1 MKLSDLRRISKYKH
15 ISEISETEAIL
26 SLGLYDSLL
35 IDTEDIRS
43 YYKEIAGG
51 ERRFLYDEVSQDV
64 KAFHQFLMAK
74 DTIELPC
81 PYCGK
86 TQPYSVVGWF
96 NPRKLNEDENRN
108 RQDSLG
114 RGFIP
119 FVNSIHDDEEQIKDR
134 PYLERVHYRISQDHF
149 EVTPRNAF
157 DDKTQQDLIDFD
169 KKQYYQM
176 LAEKCVNG
184 ILDVAEEVRKDYK
197 CAMNPQHHCF
207 IGFAMERA
215 VNDKPDELKEYE
227 QKLSVTPEVAPNAEE
242 KEALELYERL
252 KHTVI
257 MRKVSQFPSMADL
270 QLFDIEKYRKV
281 LKNLHKDYRMALGLY
296 ASGVG
301 AGSLVYLR
309 RILESIIE
317 EVHQECKADPN
328 WNENDYQHSRFNEKI
343 ELFEKQGKEIFPSE
357 LKPIKNKIY
366 GVLSK
371 GIHESSE
378 DDCKSIFPDLK
389 DAIDLFLD
397 AKIAKLERAKRIKEL
412 NTRIQNV
419 KM

>member
-15 ISEISETEAIL
+15 ISEISETEAII

-35 IDTEDIRS
+35 IDTEGIKS
-43 YYKEIAGG
+43 YYKEIPGG
-51 ERRFLYDEVSQDV
+51 ERHFLYDEVSQDV
-64 KAFHQFLMAK
+64 KAFHQLLVAK
-74 DTIELPC
+74 ETIELPC
-81 PYCGK
+81 PCCGK
-86 TQPYSVVGWF
+86 NQPYLVVGWF
-96 NPRKLNEDENRN
+96 NPRKVNKDENRYRHDSFGRSFISFAN
-108 RQDSLG
+108 NIQDNEEETKNKPYWE
-114 RGFIP
+114 R
-119 FVNSIHDDEEQIKDR
+119 IHYHFNQDR
-134 PYLERVHYRISQDHF
+134 F
-149 EVTPRNAF
+149 EITPWNAF
-157 DDKTQQDLIDFD
+157 DDNTQQALIDIN
-169 KKQYYQM
+169 KKRYYQT
-176 LAEKCVNG
+176 LAEICMNG
-184 ILDVAEEVRKDYK
+184 ILNIAEEVRKDYM
-197 CAMNPQHHCF
+197 CAMNPQHYCF
-207 IGFAMERA
+207 IGFALERA
-215 VNDKPDELKEYE
+215 VNDKPDEIKAYE
-227 QKLSVTPEVAPNAEE
+227 QRLSVTPEVAMNAEE
-242 KEALELYERL
+242 KEASELYERL

-309 RILESIIE
+309 RILETIIE
-317 EVHQECKADPN
+317 EVHQECKVDPN
-328 WNENDYQHSRFNEKI
+328 WNEDDYQHSRFNEKI
-343 ELFEKQGKEIFPSE
+343 ELLEKQGKEIFPSE

-378 DDCKSIFPDLK
+378 DDCKSVFPCLK

-397 AKIAKLERAKRIKEL
+397 AKIAKLERAKKIKEM
-412 NTRIQNV
+412 NTKIQNV